1 MGTLGIVARFAEDR
15 SSMSNSSCLPL
26 WIKVRRG
33 GHILAA
39 IARRRRSSAR
49 SATKEGVRQAKQGI
63 QEPSCRE
70 VWRNARVM
78 LTERDANA
86 APSRHFGGGAVR
98 ENVPMLRGTPRLC
111 RSRRSCRCSSD
122 VRCRGRVRREPL
134 ASLWVY
140 LCFGRWCATSCARR
154 GSERF
159 AAARSRK
166 HQLSQHKESERPWR
180 SSTYPVRSGSSVAGE
195 GRARPVPPRSTFLC
209 MSILLTR
216 LSNTGTMR
224 PLCVL
229 LVSFVTS
236 TTVKSSFTLSHV
248 SALASPTRSPV
259 AACNAVS
266 STMERRAFASCP
278 RE

>member
-33 GHILAA
+33 GHISPPSRDEDGVLLEAP
-39 IARRRRSSAR
+39 R
-49 SATKEGVRQAKQGI
+49 KEGVRQAKQGI

-86 APSRHFGGGAVR
+86 APSPFWRRGCR

-122 VRCRGRVRREPL
+122 VRCRGRVRREPP

-166 HQLSQHKESERPWR
+166 HQLSPHKESERPWR
-180 SSTYPVRSGSSVAGE
+180 SSTYPI
-195 GRARPVPPRSTFLC
+195 RALDHPLRGKGKTRPVPPRSTLC

-224 PLCVL
+224 PLCVC
-229 LVSFVTS
+229 
-236 TTVKSSFTLSHV
+236 LSR
-248 SALASPTRSPV
+248 L
-259 AACNAVS
+259 
-266 STMERRAFASCP
+266 
-278 RE
+278 